1 MKTFSKFLTFGA
13 ITATLATMQVGC
25 SSDNMPQPGRQEVT
39 EAGYLTVNFQL
50 PTQPS
55 TSTRANDVFD
65 DGLAQEYAFQN
76 AAILLFTGTL
86 DNEANAK
93 FQYAYQIMQPS
104 SVDGNDGTNITTTY
118 QKAIKVNELKMAEGE
133 HILGLV
139 MLNYN
144 GVLGNNSV
152 GENGTNTLTIGGHP
166 VIGNT
171 SSTST
176 VAEGSEESGEATSA
190 NNTTF
195 AEILALTAALPNSQG
210 ADNATEA
217 QADESSD
224 TEPTGTT
231 DIAKGQNPF
240 IVDNGD
246 KGKAFFMTNTVL
258 CNKPG
263 GKNSPVGTDTK
274 LTILADLGTQ
284 LYSSEAEALGKPSGT
299 VFVERGVA
307 KVTVSSGQSMTVG
320 FKWKASDEQTEAAAP
335 TVSLEA
341 FKLGNLDYSS
351 YVVRNMKDTYLGYAT
366 TQTVSDDN
374 KYRFVGSAKM
384 GESPW
389 QEEVEYYRTYWAETP
404 CYENGRGF
412 HASYTDYAKGI
423 GNDYPLYCFENTFTV
438 ENQDY
443 ENTTRAV
450 LKVKFNADGDDFYIV
465 NENDEVYYTQAN
477 AQSVIVKYITDN
489 PAMQTEIKTA
499 LEKKAET
506 TAEGET
512 EGTTTE
518 VKYADYIVV
527 KYETDAET
535 GQYKVES
542 ITPTGLDSKS
552 SFDCEADLKKAVNA
566 EVNVKEYKG
575 GVAYYPIVIKHFG
588 DDMTPWAHADD
599 SETSYTT
606 VGDAYGTGDDA
617 SKNYLGRYGLV
628 RNNWYDIQVSGIM
641 KLGSPVDPTTGTITN
656 LPDDNNEVLK
666 YIAFKVNTMK
676 WAKRTHNYILK

>member
-1 MKTFSKFLTFGA
+1 MKTFSKILTFGA

-55 TSTRANDVFD
+55 TSTRANDVFE
-65 DGLAQEYAFQN
+65 DGLTQEYAFKN

-86 DNEANAK
+86 ADEANAK
-93 FQYAYQIMQPS
+93 FQYAYEIKQPS

-118 QKAIKVNELKMAEGE
+118 RKAIKVNEIKMGENE

-139 MLNYN
+139 MLNYDK
-144 GVLGNNSV
+144 VLGNVS
-152 GENGTNTLTIGGHP
+152 ENGTNTLTIGGKT
-166 VIGNT
+166 VTGNT
-171 SSTST
+171 IST
-176 VAEGSEESGEATSA
+176 VAEETEDGGESTSTG
-190 NNTTF
+190 NTTF
-195 AEILALTAALPNSQG
+195 SQILALTADLPNSAKTV
-210 ADNATEA
+210 ADSE
-217 QADESSD
+217 ESTD
-224 TEPTGTT
+224 TDPSGTT
-231 DIAKGQNPF
+231 VDMYDNPF

-246 KGKAFFMTNTVL
+246 NGHAFFMTNTVL

-263 GKNSPVGTDTK
+263 GASDPSVSGSK
-274 LTILADLGTQ
+274 LTVLADLGTE
-284 LYSSEAEALGKPSGT
+284 LYSSAAEALEKSSGT

-307 KVTVSSGQSMTVG
+307 KVTVSSTQNMAVG
-320 FKWKASDEQTEAAAP
+320 FTWKASDAETDAAAP
-335 TVSLEA
+335 TATLEA

-351 YVVRNMKDTYLGYAT
+351 YVVRNMKDTYLGYASNIT
-366 TQTVSDDN
+366 GVSEQD
-374 KYRFVGSAKM
+374 KYRFVGSLKM
-384 GESPW
+384 GSSPW
-389 QEEVEYYRTYWAETP
+389 QENVDYYRTYWAETP

-438 ENQDY
+438 EHQDY
-443 ENTTRAV
+443 DNTTRAV
-450 LKVKFNADGDDFYIV
+450 LKVKFSASDFYII
-465 NENDEVYYTQAN
+465 NENDEVYYTKAN
-477 AQSVIVKYITDN
+477 AETRIVKYITDN

-506 TAEGET
+506 TGEGET
-512 EGTTTE
+512 EETTT
-518 VKYADYIVV
+518 VNYADYIVV
-527 KYETDAET
+527 NCKTDSET

-542 ITPTGLDSKS
+542 ITPTSLEGKS

-599 SETSYTT
+599 SETSYTR
-606 VGDAYGTGDDA
+606 VEDAYGTGDDA
-617 SKNYLGRYGLV
+617 AKNYLGRYGLV

-666 YIAFKVNTMK
+666 YIAFKVNSMK